1 MVARKKRKK
10 ASNSNSWLKSGRS
23 EGVLLFAIGL
33 FLLLS
38 LSSEAPLWKEI
49 LNGNSDLKIFDA
61 SNRGGPVGSALSLL
75 VRAALGNVWC
85 WLFGLWLLWSG
96 SRRLFINKS
105 LFQDPAA
112 RLLPLW
118 ITSSA
123 WLGQSEIAPSGESAA
138 QWGGI
143 FGYYI
148 ALGFGRLFSK
158 WGSLIFLSFLLLT
171 GIILLLRPWLKP
183 LFKVVTPIFTLFTN
197 ALTALGAIVLFII
210 KSPWLLVKSIW
221 NLWRGVGE
229 EIGSLKGS
237 KTATKTKKTDRTIS
251 APAPAEVVSNEPRKV
266 HVPEEENVG
275 RVETPVEQPELPIQ
289 PVVTKQESHKSSGDS
304 AVVVTEQESL
314 LNPGAADVPL
324 PSMDLLEKPPEVSTD
339 ISEEELN
346 DAADLLEETLKSF
359 GVNGTVKDV
368 RPGPVVT
375 TFEYQPA
382 AGVKVNAI
390 VQRADDLA
398 LAMRAQSIRME
409 APIPG
414 KAAVGIEIPNPVQQ
428 KVYMREV
435 LSRAADKMDK
445 PLSVVLGRDVFG
457 EPTVIDL
464 AALPHLLV
472 AGSTGSGKSVS
483 VNAMIVSLLMR
494 CDPTIVRLMLIDPKM
509 LELNAYNGIPHLL
522 HNVVT
527 EPKKALRALKW
538 LEAQMDFRY
547 RRLARHSVRNIE
559 GYNEKVAAGIIM
571 DKEGEQITEPMP
583 YYVCF
588 VDELADLMV
597 QLGQEVELPIT
608 RLAQKA
614 RAVGI
619 HLVLATQR
627 PSVDVLT
634 GVIKA
639 NIPCRISFK
648 VVQMNDSRTILDTK
662 GAEKLLG
669 KGDMLYLMPGRAMPM
684 RVHGAFVDV
693 DECEAVA
700 EHWRN
705 YSDTTKHIELTE
717 EKAASVGGTNSAG
730 DALFEQARQV
740 VVTTQQGST
749 SMLQRKLS
757 VGYARAGRMMDQLEE
772 AGIVGPFVGSKA
784 REVLMTM
791 EELQALTSGDGDTE

>member
-1 MVARKKRKK
+1 
-10 ASNSNSWLKSGRS
+10 
-23 EGVLLFAIGL
+23 
-33 FLLLS
+33 
-38 LSSEAPLWKEI
+38 
-49 LNGNSDLKIFDA
+49 
-61 SNRGGPVGSALSLL
+61 
-75 VRAALGNVWC
+75 
-85 WLFGLWLLWSG
+85 
-96 SRRLFINKS
+96 
-105 LFQDPAA
+105 
-112 RLLPLW
+112 
-118 ITSSA
+118 
-123 WLGQSEIAPSGESAA
+123 
-138 QWGGI
+138 
-143 FGYYI
+143 
-148 ALGFGRLFSK
+148 
-158 WGSLIFLSFLLLT
+158 
-171 GIILLLRPWLKP
+171 
-183 LFKVVTPIFTLFTN
+183 
-197 ALTALGAIVLFII
+197 
-210 KSPWLLVKSIW
+210 
-221 NLWRGVGE
+221 
-229 EIGSLKGS
+229 
-237 KTATKTKKTDRTIS
+237 
-251 APAPAEVVSNEPRKV
+251 
-266 HVPEEENVG
+266 
-275 RVETPVEQPELPIQ
+275 
-289 PVVTKQESHKSSGDS
+289 
-304 AVVVTEQESL
+304 VVVTEQESL

-339 ISEEELN
+339 ISEEDLN
-346 DAADLLEETLKSF
+346 AAADLLEETLKSF

-522 HNVVT
+522 HSVVT

-559 GYNEKVAAGIIM
+559 GYNVKVAAGIIM
-571 DKEGEQITEPMP
+571 DKDGEQITEPMP

-693 DECEAVA
+693 EECEAIA

-705 YSDTTKHIELTE
+705 YSDTTRHIELTE
-717 EKAASVGGTNSAG
+717 EKAASIGGVNSAG

>member
-1 MVARKKRKK
+1 VVARKKRKK
-10 ASNSNSWLKSGRS
+10 SKKSGNWYKSDRS
-23 EGVLLFAIGL
+23 EGILLFAIGL

-38 LSSEAPLWKEI
+38 LSSSAPDWKEI
-49 LNGNSDLKIFDA
+49 VNGNSDLSFFD
-61 SNRGGPVGSALSLL
+61 STNLGGPVGSVLSLL
-75 VRAALGNVWC
+75 TRAALGAVWC
-85 WLFGLWLLWSG
+85 WFFAFWLLWSG
-96 SRRLFINKS
+96 FRRLIHNKS
-105 LFQDPAA
+105 IIQDPMT
-112 RLLPLW
+112 RVLPLW
-118 ITSSA
+118 IASSA
-123 WLGQSEIAPSGESAA
+123 WLGQTGFAPAGDSAA
-138 QWGGI
+138 QWGGF

-148 ALGFGRLFSK
+148 ANGFNALFNK
-158 WGSLIFLSFLLLT
+158 WGALLFLSFFLIT
-171 GIILLLRPWLKP
+171 GVLLLLRPWLKP
-183 LFKVVTPIFTLFTN
+183 LFKAIAPIIDFLNTAVSGFGELVLY
-197 ALTALGAIVLFII
+197 LTKMPWKLI
-210 KSPWLLVKSIW
+210 KGIW
-221 NLWRGVGE
+221 NIWSGVGS
-229 EIGSLKGS
+229 EIGSLKES
-237 KTATKTKKTDRTIS
+237 KSDATSKNIKRKADQS
-251 APAPAEVVSNEPRKV
+251 SSSVVAMPRKV
-266 HVPEEENVG
+266 HVPPEEENKVIETPQVVG
-275 RVETPVEQPELPIQ
+275 SQSQVEKPITVKKKKTPVE
-289 PVVTKQESHKSSGDS
+289 VDVGSTS
-304 AVVVTEQESL
+304 EQESL
-314 LNPGAADVPL
+314 SNPGAANVPM
-324 PSMDLLEKPPEVSTD
+324 PSIELLEAPPEISTD
-339 ISEEELN
+339 ISEEQLN
-346 DAADLLEETLKSF
+346 ASADLLEETLKSF

-435 LSRAADKMDK
+435 LTRAKDLMDK

-457 EPTVIDL
+457 DPTVIDL
-464 AALPHLLV
+464 ASLPHLLV

-494 CDPTIVRLMLIDPKM
+494 NDPTIVRLMLIDPKM
-509 LELNAYNGIPHLL
+509 LELNSYNGIPHLL
-522 HNVVT
+522 HKVVT

-547 RRLARHSVRNIE
+547 RRLAKHSVRNIE
-559 GYNEKVAAGIIM
+559 GYNIKVKAGKIM
-571 DKEGEQITEPMP
+571 DQDGEQITEPMP

-639 NIPCRISFK
+639 NIPSRISFK

-693 DECEAVA
+693 DECDAIA

-717 EKAASVGGTNSAG
+717 EKSASLLGDSSGE
-730 DALFEQARQV
+730 DALFEQARQI

-791 EELQALTSGDGDTE
+791 EELELLNSDDGES

>member
-10 ASNSNSWLKSGRS
+10 ASNSNGWLKSGRS

-38 LSSEAPLWKEI
+38 LSSEAPLWKDV
-49 LNGNSDLKIFDA
+49 LNGNSELTIFDA

-85 WLFGLWLLWSG
+85 WLFGLWLLWYG

-123 WLGQSEIAPSGESAA
+123 WLGQSEIAPSGDAAA
-138 QWGGI
+138 QWGGF

-148 ALGFGRLFSK
+148 ALGFGSLFSK

-171 GIILLLRPWLKP
+171 GILLLLRPWLKP
-183 LFKVVTPIFTLFTN
+183 LFKAVSPIIKLFAN
-197 ALTALGAIVLFII
+197 ALTALGTIVLFVI
-210 KSPWLLVKSIW
+210 KSPWMLVKSIW

-237 KTATKTKKTDRTIS
+237 KTVAKTKKADRTIS
-251 APAPAEVVSNEPRKV
+251 APEAVVSNEPRKV
-266 HVPEEENVG
+266 HVPEDENVDITEAS
-275 RVETPVEQPELPIQ
+275 VVQSEIPVQ
-289 PVVTKQESHKSSGDS
+289 PVVPKPKIQKPSDDS
-304 AVVVTEQESL
+304 AAVVTEQESL

-346 DAADLLEETLKSF
+346 AAADLLEETLKSF

-435 LSRAADKMDK
+435 LSRAKDKMDK

-559 GYNEKVAAGIIM
+559 GYNDKVAAGIIM
-571 DKEGEQITEPMP
+571 DKDGEQITEPMP

-684 RVHGAFVDV
+684 RVHGAFIDV
-693 DECEAVA
+693 DECEAIA

-705 YSDTTKHIELTE
+705 YSETTKHIELTE
-717 EKAASVGGTNSAG
+717 EKAASIGEVSSTG